1 MLIALTKKI
10 DSDHSIYWIKYE
22 NEYEYI
28 VVIKIVT
35 ITILRFLVVQVTEAL
50 SFDEIM
56 ILLSYNKP
64 KPTLIGAK

>member
-35 ITILRFLVVQVTEAL
+35 ITILKFLVVQVTEAL

>member
-28 VVIKIVT
+28 DVIKFVT
-35 ITILRFLVVQVTEAL
+35 ITIFRFFVVQVTEAL
-50 SFDEIM
+50 SLDEIM

>member
-28 VVIKIVT
+28 VVIKFVT
-35 ITILRFLVVQVTEAL
+35 ITILKFLVVQVTEAL